1 MNETSAGALQRAGTG
16 TTGEIGSVDTTVHA
30 GDTPAR
36 AATGSRQLRS
46 TRWFSGDTEVALTH
60 RVALRTSGLAIAD
73 GDQRPVIGIA
83 DSSSE
88 LNPCNLPLRAQIAA
102 ISAGITEAGGIPV
115 TFPVMSLGEDL
126 MKPSAMLYRNLL
138 SIEVEEYL
146 RSYPLDGVVLL
157 ANCDKSVPG
166 ALMGA
171 ISANLPT
178 VMLTGGPRPIAH
190 FRGRAVGSGTDTWRA
205 FEDHRAGRL
214 DDAGWAEFEGCLACG
229 GGACNTM
236 GTAMTMALIAEC
248 LGFALPGSAVL
259 PADHPDRAGLARRV
273 GAAAV
278 AAVIDDRR
286 PLSTVTPAAL
296 RNAARVI
303 SAAGGST
310 NGIIHL
316 LAIAGRA
323 GIVFSLADLIAAA
336 QQTAVIVDMQPS
348 GRYLAQ
354 ALHAAGG
361 LPAVLRQI
369 REVLELDTPTAT
381 GETWAA
387 YLDAAESD
395 VGTAPDVVRTLAHP
409 IYAGG
414 AFAYVTG
421 SLAPDGAVIKVSAAT
436 PALLRHRGPAVVFH
450 GYQDMLD
457 RVNDPELAV
466 TADSVLVL
474 AGCGP
479 AGVPGMPEWGMIPI
493 PVALGRAGIRDMV
506 RITDSRMSGTSFGT
520 CVLHVAPEAA
530 VGGPLALVRDGDMIE
545 LDVPAGTLE
554 IDVPADELAR
564 RRAAWQPPES
574 AHVRGWPRLYQQH
587 VLQADTGC
595 DLDFLRPPIPGY
607 TAFIE
612 PVIGRS

>member
-1 MNETSAGALQRAGTG
+1 MSD
-16 TTGEIGSVDTTVHA
+16 I
-30 GDTPAR
+30 PAR
-36 AATGSRQLRS
+36 APQRASTGAGDAVARMAAGPGRLRS
-46 TRWFSGDTEVALTH
+46 ARWFSGDTEVALTH
-60 RVALRTSGLAIAD
+60 RVALRMAGRAVAD
-73 GDQRPVIGIA
+73 GDTRPVIGIA

-248 LGFALPGSAVL
+248 LGFALPGSAVM
-259 PADHPDRAGLARRV
+259 PADHPDREELAHRV
-273 GAAAV
+273 GATAV
-278 AAVIDDRR
+278 GSVINNRR
-286 PLSTVTPAAL
+286 PLASVTPAAL

-323 GIVFSLADLIAAA
+323 GIAFSLADLIAASR
-336 QQTAVIVDMQPS
+336 QTAVIVDMQPS

-354 ALHAAGG
+354 DLHAAGG

-369 REVLELDTPTAT
+369 RAVLELDTPTAT
-381 GETWAA
+381 GESWAD
-387 YLDAAESD
+387 YLAATESD
-395 VGTAPDVVRTLAHP
+395 GAANDDVICAPARPLSA
-409 IYAGG
+409 AG
-414 AFAYVTG
+414 AFAHVSG

-436 PALLRHRGPAVVFH
+436 PELLQHRGPAVVFH

-457 RVNDPELAV
+457 RVNDPDLPV

-520 CVLHVAPEAA
+520 CVLHIAPEAA

-545 LDVPAGTLE
+545 LDVAAGTLDL
-554 IDVPADELAR
+554 DVPADELAR
-564 RRAAWQPPES
+564 RRDAWQPPAS
-574 AHVRGWPRLYQQH
+574 AHIRGWPLLYQRH
-587 VLQADTGC
+587 VLQANTGC
-595 DLDFLRPPIPGY
+595 DLDFLRPPNPGY